1 MGAVHPRIAL
11 AAVGAAIL
19 AGGVAGWGGSP
30 SSLTPFAPSLG
41 SCSQAKAPTYAGAST
56 TLGLDA
62 QNATAPTWS
71 SDAGRL
77 SVVVGDTAYGIGA
90 TSGPECIVAVG
101 VAGGRPNWYAAAPA
115 GHPDRFG
122 ITADASTVLAAA
134 VAGPRVTRTVEV
146 SSTVDELVAYSA
158 RTGTANWAVT
168 IPDIDQSMTAR
179 LTGGVVVSEADGSVI
194 GPSESD
200 GHLLWADPA
209 PAKCAN
215 AAQEFMQPTAAVIG
229 LGAPLSG
236 GVAPAVIA
244 FGCPE
249 ASGSLAEVDPS
260 NGSVLW
266 TWKVPEG
273 WELDPQTAA
282 VVNTGAHE
290 GYVVA
295 APISLI
301 PKSNAPRVIAVAPGP
316 AVTWPPA
323 PSSPR

>member
-11 AAVGAAIL
+11 AAVCAAIL
-19 AGGVAGWGGSP
+19 AGGVAGCGGSP
-30 SSLTPFAPSLG
+30 SSLT
-41 SCSQAKAPTYAGAST
+41 
-56 TLGLDA
+56 
-62 QNATAPTWS
+62 
-71 SDAGRL
+71 
-77 SVVVGDTAYGIGA
+77 
-90 TSGPECIVAVG
+90 
-101 VAGGRPNWYAAAPA
+101 
-115 GHPDRFG
+115 
-122 ITADASTVLAAA
+122 
-134 VAGPRVTRTVEV
+134 
-146 SSTVDELVAYSA
+146 
-158 RTGTANWAVT
+158 
-168 IPDIDQSMTAR
+168 
-179 LTGGVVVSEADGSVI
+179 
-194 GPSESD
+194 
-200 GHLLWADPA
+200 
-209 PAKCAN
+209 
-215 AAQEFMQPTAAVIG
+215 
-229 LGAPLSG
+229 PLSG